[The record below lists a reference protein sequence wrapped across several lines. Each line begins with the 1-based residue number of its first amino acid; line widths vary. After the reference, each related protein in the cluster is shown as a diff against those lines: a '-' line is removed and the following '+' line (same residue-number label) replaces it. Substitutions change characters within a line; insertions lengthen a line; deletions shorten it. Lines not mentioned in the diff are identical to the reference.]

1 MRAVQWRFLLT
12 SAVLVILMLNT
23 QRLLFLPAGN
33 EAQLT
38 CNSTTYKLFVVL
50 RLVTHSYV
58 LRNYHVYSIVCNFLF
73 SISPNGDDVDYGN
86 TNFK

>member
-12 SAVLVILMLNT
+12 SAVLVVLMLNT

-38 CNSTTYKLFVVL
+38 CNSTTYKPFVVL

>member
-1 MRAVQWRFLLT
+1 MEIPAYQC
-12 SAVLVILMLNT
+12 SASGTNVNYT
-23 QRLLFLPAGN
+23 EQRLLFLPAGN

-38 CNSTTYKLFVVL
+38 CNSTTYKNNFDTICL